1 MTNLDLLLSIA
12 DMQRHG
18 KKIGLV
24 NGCYDLLHP
33 GHVFFLQR
41 AAAFCD
47 HLVVGLNDDDSV
59 RRLNK
64 MPGQP
69 YWEYV
74 ERLLMLEALEP
85 VGSVIAFDGEV
96 EKLIDAVNPDVII
109 RGAGQH
115 LGSREKAM
123 EARDDGS
130 LVWVTPRIWS
140 TSQTVDAILKAHDQ
154 PQETGEPP

>member
-1 MTNLDLLLSIA
+1 MTDILETIA

-59 RRLNK
+59 RRLGK
-64 MPGQP
+64 APGQP

-74 ERLLMLEALEP
+74 ERMLMLEALEP
-85 VGSVIAFDGEV
+85 VGSVLAFDGDV
-96 EKLIDAVNPDVII
+96 EKLIAAVSPDVII

-115 LGSREKAM
+115 LREAEMAM
-123 EARDDGS
+123 EARNDGS
-130 LVWVTPRIWS
+130 LVWVTPRVWS
-140 TSQTVDAILKAHDQ
+140 TTQTIDAILKAHEGMEDR
-154 PQETGEPP
+154 P